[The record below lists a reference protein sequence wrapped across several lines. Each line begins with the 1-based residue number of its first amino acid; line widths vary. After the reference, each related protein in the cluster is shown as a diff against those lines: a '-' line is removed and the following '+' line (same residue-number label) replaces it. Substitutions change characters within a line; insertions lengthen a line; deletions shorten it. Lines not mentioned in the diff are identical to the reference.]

1 VIRQRRPH
9 DPGLAVEDLAAAAL
23 AYRKAAEL
31 ATGTWVDF

>member
-1 VIRQRRPH
+1 
-9 DPGLAVEDLAAAAL
+9 VEDLAAAAL